1 MAAAA
6 AVAVAAALAARARAL
21 LALRLWERMPVALLG
36 PHSAATRAT
45 LDALSRDTYLALAP
59 RGAALAAGVLAALAA
74 GSPRCAAAVARRVP
88 YCAAPAAG
96 KRGAALACAGCKRAA
111 EAGPRA
117 PRRRPG
123 WLLAAA
129 AVPAA
134 LVAAGLRESRFGP
147 LPDPGHKFA
156 DPALLALGFVALPGA
171 LQPAAAAA
179 LLLALAR
186 GPPAGACAQLRGAL
200 GGAALARLADLS
212 YGVFLLH
219 PLVRPARSCGG
230 ARAHSAR
237 LEACTGAAVS
247 DRELAFARRR
257 SAPV

>member
-1 MAAAA
+1 VAAAA

-74 GSPRCAAAVARRVP
+74 GSPRCTAAVARRALC
-88 YCAAPAAG
+88 CAALRLVKG
-96 KRGAALACAGCKRAA
+96 GGRCLRVCWLHACAA

-117 PRRRPG
+117 PCRRPG
-123 WLLAAA
+123 WLLTAA

-219 PLVRPARSCGG
+219 PLVRPARGCGG
-230 ARAHSAR
+230 AAPTAHAWRPAQGLLSR
-237 LEACTGAAVS
+237 TES
-247 DRELAFARRR
+247 
-257 SAPV
+257 